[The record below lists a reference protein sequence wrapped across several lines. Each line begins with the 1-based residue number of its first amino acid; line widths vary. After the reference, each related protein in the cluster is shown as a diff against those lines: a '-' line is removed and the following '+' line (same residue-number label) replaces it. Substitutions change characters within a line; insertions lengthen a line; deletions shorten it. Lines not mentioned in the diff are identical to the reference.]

1 MIDSEIFGQIKP
13 WKDPHG
19 ENQSEREKDF
29 IMLQDKKSDI
39 NLQSKIQLI
48 STQKNNPAVCLGF
61 RAIAA
66 SISVQILLEKCAR
79 NISKYRPSKTVP
91 AFSESVLY
99 GQHLMLLYDLDF
111 CANKYRML
119 PWEMWCTHL
128 KNCACFFLGN
138 RGQNHTVRMAI
149 NVAVPLLNFRASNK
163 CRPYTPR
170 FLCQLK
176 ISLSWCLENHAHSPF
191 LALSSSFSSQE

>member
-1 MIDSEIFGQIKP
+1 MFKKKIK
-13 WKDPHG
+13 H
-19 ENQSEREKDF
+19 SF
-29 IMLQDKKSDI
+29 TVKK
-39 NLQSKIQLI
+39 KIQLI

-66 SISVQILLEKCAR
+66 SISVQILLEKRAK
-79 NISKYRPSKTVP
+79 NISKYLPSKTVP
-91 AFSESVLY
+91 ALSESVLY

-138 RGQNHTVRMAI
+138 RAQNRTIRMAI
-149 NVAVPLLNFRASNK
+149 NVVVPLLDFRASNK

-170 FLCQLK
+170 FLCSNK
-176 ISLSWCLENHAHSPF
+176 GSSIFVPTRSLFSKLPRKSCPLSPF
-191 LALSSSFSSQE
+191 FSSLCSSSLFFSQE